1 MNGAGNL
8 SRYFSRRVNLLII
21 EDSEN
26 LLLALKGIFSIP
38 CFKVTSASSIEEA
51 RKAIKRPGTIWHCW
65 IVDMRLAGK
74 DDAGAALIEEHRH
87 FPFAVVYSGLR
98 SMENAALAIQ
108 KGAAAVIDKGG
119 DTMDKL
125 IGEVCGLAPLAMLC
139 RGTLFKNRE
148 VLFLLKNQ
156 TVREPAEWA
165 DKANMTLRQIENIS
179 QTHTGMAPSKVI
191 FFYYGL
197 RHLLLSCFGV
207 KGALTHNSEEQSF
220 YQNCIQNLQ
229 KNMPS
234 YQKVL
239 FLQ

>member
-1 MNGAGNL
+1 MSGAGNL

-21 EDSEN
+21 EDSES

-38 CFKVTSASSIEEA
+38 CFKVTTASSIEEA
-51 RKAIKRPGTIWHCW
+51 RKAIKRPGTIWHSW

-74 DDAGAALIEEHRH
+74 DDAGATLIEEHRH

-98 SMENAALAIQ
+98 SMETAALAIQ
-108 KGAAAVIDKGG
+108 KGAAAVIDKGS
-119 DTMDKL
+119 DTADKL

-139 RGTLFKNRE
+139 RGTLFNNRE
-148 VLFLLKNQ
+148 ILFLLKNQ

-179 QTHTGMAPSKVI
+179 QTHTGMAPSRVI

-197 RHLLLSCFGV
+197 RHLLLSGFGV
-207 KGALTHNSEEQSF
+207 NGVLTNKEEQSF
-220 YQNCIQNLQ
+220 YQNCIENLQ
-229 KNMPS
+229 KNIPS
-234 YQKVL
+234 YQNIL
-239 FLQ
+239 FQ